1 MIVKGWNNGSPNDET
16 GAGYGIKI
24 QYEDREE
31 FFKKDWP
38 SVIVE
43 LEGEGEVE
51 VRLSKSFWRCCP
63 ELRRKEIGKWML
75 KKGIKKGNAPWPKGN
90 PPAFELVPIG
100 NRKFRLHSIKPSQ
113 KD

>member
-1 MIVKGWNNGSPNDET
+1 MIVKGWNNGRPNNET

-24 QYEDREE
+24 QYKDREN
-31 FFKKDWP
+31 FFEKDWP

-75 KKGIKKGNAPWPKGN
+75 IKGFKKGNATWPKRN
-90 PPAFELVPIG
+90 PPEFELEPLG
-100 NRKFRLHSIKPSQ
+100 DNKFRLSEIKPARI
-113 KD
+113 D